1 MKKIFLFLFL
11 VICNFVN
18 GQLSK
23 IHYIPPIAASQGA
36 LPNQGQYIYISTPSV
51 GTIDVLI
58 TPIGSPSQVV
68 TVSNS
73 NPYVF
78 EIEDLFST
86 GRSQVSLVG
95 NNTNET
101 AKVRNDK
108 GFIVESGESQIY
120 VALRVKNPVHAGAL
134 VSKGNSA
141 LGTEF
146 KAGGFTNYNS
156 DNTMSTFI
164 SVMAS
169 EDGTQ
174 LTINNIDE
182 NVDIVDVDEVALG
195 STNNKLNDIVVNL
208 DRGETYTIIALG
220 EGGGDVPLDS
230 EYNSNHTYN
239 SDGLIGSN
247 IVSTK
252 PVVVNSG
259 SLSGGFGLARYSR
272 DFGFDQLVDE
282 SKVGKEYIFKK
293 GTGNDEWENILLV
306 ATTDNTSITINGN
319 QITNGKN
326 FLKGI
331 NVKGTD
337 PALSS
342 KVISEGEYFLIEGDF
357 YDVNENMYVESS
369 EPVYAF
375 QGIGSGASEA
385 NQGLFFVPPLKCSS
399 LGDVNN
405 IPIINGIGGVPFEAK
420 LSIIS
425 KVGAI
430 ISITDNNNTNSPIT
444 GLTGGAT
451 SIIGTVTGNTNYVTY
466 SVSGLEGDV
475 SVFSDD
481 ELYVKYFNRN
491 GFATSGGFYS
501 GFDGSGN
508 LSTNLGKID
517 ASLDFC
523 LPNANL
529 VASGVESYDS
539 FTWWFD
545 DETGSGYSS
554 TGVTTSPFSP
564 ALTGKY
570 KIIAQ
575 KQCGSDPIQYFESS
589 EITVSL
595 CPPDYDLD
603 GILDNIDLDIDNDG
617 ILNTTESNGD
627 IDLDLSD
634 FYNPVLNFSDSTSN
648 TSSITSNITTTTNS
662 SLIGSINGVA
672 TSTLGPGFN
681 ENLNFNLNFTEPTNL
696 VFLTGITTRT
706 IVFNESFSLSVLP
719 NDKTL
724 TLQNYNNILL
734 VDTDFD
740 GVYESGVTSF
750 TSNEILFKYNSPGG
764 NLIDPPS
771 FSSRDITS
779 LQTNHTN
786 KNINATS
793 TFVFNYKIKDR
804 YLDTDNDGT
813 PDYKDLDSDND
824 ICYDTTEAG
833 FTDNDNNGILGVSPV
848 NVDLVGKVLG
858 QGGYL
863 TPLDTDSS
871 TIFDFQEATDLV
883 SITSHPTSVSIC
895 VSDTN
900 SFSVVTTDP
909 DDSIYQWQVF
919 NGVIWEDIGFG
930 TPEANYTGVNSATL
944 VVQPLNTSLNNKR
957 YRVKTRKLNT
967 QCETISDEATIGV
980 FSPSILVSPTSF
992 SERENADNITLG
1004 VSLTG
1009 TPSSNVYLDFVN
1021 IDNTEIAVSLSTLT
1035 FTPIN
1040 WNVTQTITID
1050 PQLDFILDGNQNFNL
1065 GLSVNTTSTLNCYN
1079 NLPNISIPTEIIDID
1094 QVGFTIVSIDNLT
1107 DESGDEG
1114 SFSVVMNSKP
1124 TGFVDLILNSS
1135 DLTEGSVQATVTFSP
1150 LNWNIPQIIT
1160 VTGLPD
1166 PIPIQDG
1173 AINYQIITGVV
1184 SSSDANYSTID
1195 PATIADVAMTNQD
1208 LDGVGVE
1215 VNVVGFDS
1223 STGEDGDTLIAEFN
1237 LTTLPLL
1244 SADVT
1249 IPLSIVGDLG
1259 EVSLSTT
1266 SITILNANWN
1276 SPNLNRV
1283 TLTGLDDDI
1292 IDGDIALKLE
1302 TGDPRSS
1309 DPAYDNLNASDV
1321 ADVDFVNIDDDNP
1334 GFSVGPIS
1342 NDLNETGNQANF
1354 FVVLNSRPN
1363 TPVQLNISTNDRT
1376 ESEVDV
1382 SFSTILFNPDEWN
1395 IPQNVYLNSVNDDII
1410 DGDKTST
1417 ILISVDISSDPNF
1430 FGLEDQSINV
1440 LTIDDDESNV
1450 LITEIDLLT
1459 SEDEDQGFFEILLTS
1474 RPDSSVIVNFSSSNL
1489 NEGTVIPQITF
1500 DSSNWDEPQL
1510 VYVTGVDDFP
1520 PVTDGPQKYDII
1532 ISSVF
1537 SLDLNYGTIDPNAF
1551 DPIEFTNQDNDSPAV
1566 IVKVMNDDYTTS
1578 EDLDSVIIGFKL
1590 TSEPLSWVDI
1600 PLSIG
1605 SNSDEVKLVE
1615 NIVRIEKENW
1625 DNFSLNQVTLTGID
1639 DSIIDGDQKFEFIT
1653 ASPVSLDLFYGILN
1667 ADDVADINLVN
1678 KDNDFP
1684 FLNVSEP
1691 EILSE
1696 DKNSTN
1702 ISISLGNKPTGKVKI
1717 VFELTDLTEVSINK
1731 LEIEFDE
1738 FNWNIAQ
1745 ELTLFGVD
1753 DPFLDGDVQSN
1764 LILKIHPNTE
1774 DFNYLKMQSASVELV
1789 TLDNEKDSDS
1799 DGAGDEFD
1807 NCPDV
1812 SNPNQNDFD
1821 GDGIG
1826 DACDED
1832 IDGDGVPN
1840 KTETI
1845 DNTSNY
1851 DACSFM
1857 PMSVTL
1863 PITVS
1868 VDCDSDGVDDK
1879 DDIDD
1884 DNDGILDILEG
1895 FEDIDGDGLPN
1906 SVDLDSDND
1915 GCYDAVEAG
1924 FSDEDND
1931 GILGIGPVIFDNVGR
1946 VLNQGGYT
1954 QPMDR
1959 SGNGIPDFKEYGEEI
1974 FFILQ
1979 PTSRQVN
1986 GSTLEIEAQINI
1998 NEYAGFRWQEN
2009 TGDKENPSWR
2019 NISNDSNYSGVNSS
2033 ILEIRDKKRIPSGR
2047 EFRLVVKNLSNIC
2060 YADLISDVVTFGKV
2074 DLFIPNAFSPDGD
2087 GVNDT
2092 WEIRGIE
2099 KAIGY
2104 KLIIFNRWGIK
2115 VYETNNY
2122 KNDWAGTSQ
2131 TDSFMSRDNLL
2142 PEGTY
2147 FYSIIWGDETEPN
2160 RGFVYI
2166 KRKDN

>member
-11 VICNFVN
+11 VTCNFVN

-23 IHYIPPIAASQGA
+23 IHYVPPIAASQGA
-36 LPNQGQYIYISTPSV
+36 LPNQGQYIYISTPSI
-51 GTIDVLI
+51 GEIDVLI

-101 AKVRNDK
+101 ARVRNDK
-108 GFIVESGESQIY
+108 GFIVESGETEIY

-220 EGGGDVPLDS
+220 QGGGDVPADS

-252 PVVVNSG
+252 PVVVNTG

-293 GTGNDEWENILLV
+293 GTGNNEWENILLV
-306 ATTDNTSITINGN
+306 ATTNNTSITINGN

-405 IPIINGIGGVPFEAK
+405 IPIIDGIGGVPFEAQ

-425 KVGAI
+425 KVGAT

-444 GLTGGAT
+444 GLIGGAT
-451 SIIGTVTGNTNYVTY
+451 SILGTVTGNTNYVTY

-554 TGVTTSPFSP
+554 TGVNTSPFSP

-681 ENLNFNLNFTEPTNL
+681 ENLNFNLNFTEPTNM

-706 IVFNESFSLSVLP
+706 IIFNESFSLSVLP

-724 TLQNYNNILL
+724 TLQNYSNILL

-779 LQTNHTN
+779 NQPHN

-813 PDYKDLDSDND
+813 PDYKDLD
-824 ICYDTTEAG
+824 
-833 FTDNDNNGILGVSPV
+833 
-848 NVDLVGKVLG
+848 
-858 QGGYL
+858 
-863 TPLDTDSS
+863 
-871 TIFDFQEATDLV
+871 
-883 SITSHPTSVSIC
+883 
-895 VSDTN
+895 
-900 SFSVVTTDP
+900 
-909 DDSIYQWQVF
+909 
-919 NGVIWEDIGFG
+919 
-930 TPEANYTGVNSATL
+930 
-944 VVQPLNTSLNNKR
+944 
-957 YRVKTRKLNT
+957 
-967 QCETISDEATIGV
+967 
-980 FSPSILVSPTSF
+980 
-992 SERENADNITLG
+992 
-1004 VSLTG
+1004 
-1009 TPSSNVYLDFVN
+1009 
-1021 IDNTEIAVSLSTLT
+1021 
-1035 FTPIN
+1035 
-1040 WNVTQTITID
+1040 
-1050 PQLDFILDGNQNFNL
+1050 
-1065 GLSVNTTSTLNCYN
+1065 
-1079 NLPNISIPTEIIDID
+1079 
-1094 QVGFTIVSIDNLT
+1094 
-1107 DESGDEG
+1107 
-1114 SFSVVMNSKP
+1114 
-1124 TGFVDLILNSS
+1124 
-1135 DLTEGSVQATVTFSP
+1135 
-1150 LNWNIPQIIT
+1150 
-1160 VTGLPD
+1160 
-1166 PIPIQDG
+1166 
-1173 AINYQIITGVV
+1173 
-1184 SSSDANYSTID
+1184 
-1195 PATIADVAMTNQD
+1195 
-1208 LDGVGVE
+1208 
-1215 VNVVGFDS
+1215 
-1223 STGEDGDTLIAEFN
+1223 
-1237 LTTLPLL
+1237 
-1244 SADVT
+1244 
-1249 IPLSIVGDLG
+1249 
-1259 EVSLSTT
+1259 
-1266 SITILNANWN
+1266 
-1276 SPNLNRV
+1276 
-1283 TLTGLDDDI
+1283 
-1292 IDGDIALKLE
+1292 
-1302 TGDPRSS
+1302 
-1309 DPAYDNLNASDV
+1309 
-1321 ADVDFVNIDDDNP
+1321 
-1334 GFSVGPIS
+1334 
-1342 NDLNETGNQANF
+1342 
-1354 FVVLNSRPN
+1354 
-1363 TPVQLNISTNDRT
+1363 
-1376 ESEVDV
+1376 
-1382 SFSTILFNPDEWN
+1382 
-1395 IPQNVYLNSVNDDII
+1395 
-1410 DGDKTST
+1410 
-1417 ILISVDISSDPNF
+1417 
-1430 FGLEDQSINV
+1430 
-1440 LTIDDDESNV
+1440 
-1450 LITEIDLLT
+1450 
-1459 SEDEDQGFFEILLTS
+1459 
-1474 RPDSSVIVNFSSSNL
+1474 
-1489 NEGTVIPQITF
+1489 
-1500 DSSNWDEPQL
+1500 
-1510 VYVTGVDDFP
+1510 
-1520 PVTDGPQKYDII
+1520 
-1532 ISSVF
+1532 
-1537 SLDLNYGTIDPNAF
+1537 
-1551 DPIEFTNQDNDSPAV
+1551 
-1566 IVKVMNDDYTTS
+1566 
-1578 EDLDSVIIGFKL
+1578 
-1590 TSEPLSWVDI
+1590 
-1600 PLSIG
+1600 
-1605 SNSDEVKLVE
+1605 
-1615 NIVRIEKENW
+1615 
-1625 DNFSLNQVTLTGID
+1625 
-1639 DSIIDGDQKFEFIT
+1639 
-1653 ASPVSLDLFYGILN
+1653 
-1667 ADDVADINLVN
+1667 
-1678 KDNDFP
+1678 
-1684 FLNVSEP
+1684 
-1691 EILSE
+1691 
-1696 DKNSTN
+1696 
-1702 ISISLGNKPTGKVKI
+1702 
-1717 VFELTDLTEVSINK
+1717 
-1731 LEIEFDE
+1731 
-1738 FNWNIAQ
+1738 
-1745 ELTLFGVD
+1745 
-1753 DPFLDGDVQSN
+1753 
-1764 LILKIHPNTE
+1764 
-1774 DFNYLKMQSASVELV
+1774 
-1789 TLDNEKDSDS
+1789 
-1799 DGAGDEFD
+1799 
-1807 NCPDV
+1807 
-1812 SNPNQNDFD
+1812 
-1821 GDGIG
+1821 
-1826 DACDED
+1826 
-1832 IDGDGVPN
+1832 
-1840 KTETI
+1840 
-1845 DNTSNY
+1845 
-1851 DACSFM
+1851 
-1857 PMSVTL
+1857 
-1863 PITVS
+1863 
-1868 VDCDSDGVDDK
+1868 
-1879 DDIDD
+1879 
-1884 DNDGILDILEG
+1884 
-1895 FEDIDGDGLPN
+1895 
-1906 SVDLDSDND
+1906 
-1915 GCYDAVEAG
+1915 
-1924 FSDEDND
+1924 
-1931 GILGIGPVIFDNVGR
+1931 
-1946 VLNQGGYT
+1946 
-1954 QPMDR
+1954 
-1959 SGNGIPDFKEYGEEI
+1959 
-1974 FFILQ
+1974 
-1979 PTSRQVN
+1979 RQ
-1986 GSTLEIEAQINI
+1986 
-1998 NEYAGFRWQEN
+1998 
-2009 TGDKENPSWR
+2009 
-2019 NISNDSNYSGVNSS
+2019 
-2033 ILEIRDKKRIPSGR
+2033 
-2047 EFRLVVKNLSNIC
+2047 
-2060 YADLISDVVTFGKV
+2060 
-2074 DLFIPNAFSPDGD
+2074 
-2087 GVNDT
+2087 
-2092 WEIRGIE
+2092 
-2099 KAIGY
+2099 
-2104 KLIIFNRWGIK
+2104 
-2115 VYETNNY
+2115 
-2122 KNDWAGTSQ
+2122 
-2131 TDSFMSRDNLL
+2131 
-2142 PEGTY
+2142 
-2147 FYSIIWGDETEPN
+2147 
-2160 RGFVYI
+2160 
-2166 KRKDN
+2166 